1 MSDSEDDVIII
12 DSSSPSTSAS
22 SGHLSVHGVQVRP
35 HESNDDF
42 GGVAGHHTPRAAAS
56 PTYSAGIAGF
66 GAPPQSATAVDALRR
81 HIEEKVKSL
90 PPLRAQ
96 ADTQTDQREA
106 ASAAT
111 CDSAASLHCRLR
123 EIEAAVGFHG
133 PAPRSA
139 APPTAQSIVRQFVD
153 SWHDAVGKWKRL
165 RPNDSMGED
174 AGQEGIKHV
183 KREGGSE
190 MQLWHRLPDVS
201 SAHPHETP
209 AWAVGLEA
217 ALERCRDLIESP
229 NYTIA
234 ALQQEENSALRTT
247 FSLPSAAEASPAPL
261 PTRPAP
267 SAAAPAPPVA
277 VLDSHAAL
285 LHEAE
290 FICARE
296 RTDTLLPMYSEL
308 HALRRMRAER
318 EQQVAHSVEEQLDW
332 EQRRLANLLAECDA
346 QLEVLDSNFLD
357 SCKSRLA
364 PIETLQQRIDSL
376 NVFRR
381 QLEAHAA
388 AMLPLAPKDVATVPK
403 HALTT
408 TELATRAPRPTGVV
422 GGALSQCLIE
432 ERRAWEKTVEAL
444 QAQIDEQTKRNA
456 ELRASYVHANTQL
469 QASLDKDNYVNRE
482 VLDAAKAQHRA
493 DMEVLVAQLG
503 WNLLNSTADVLSLRH
518 PGTGAT
524 LHVNHAYSTIN
535 GEVCED
541 VSKALAAYILEH
553 AGSTVQTAAPTAALR
568 VGVSD
573 PVTPITVI
581 EGDTGRKT
589 VALSPPPPQASH
601 LDSAAESFGR
611 AMLHGV
617 SQAAEE
623 TLPAVTEDAVAQAA
637 SASRSASALDLSASA
652 PSSRRSSPCF
662 KDDAPA
668 VDAPPIHS
676 GFVSNGE
683 GVAEVV
689 PQSPP
694 SPSPAAEA
702 VAESKCE
709 DDDANE
715 ACCRAAASS
724 GDTFE
729 GGDDG
734 EDLTAYEEEGGS
746 ADAEE
751 EDGGEG
757 REDAEEALGGFS
769 NLQTEEDSGNAVTPS
784 ASGDPPSADAKGS
797 DSQATLVQP
806 VPYESFFSAS
816 ELWQNEDE

>member
-22 SGHLSVHGVQVRP
+22 FGRLSAHGGQVQP

-42 GGVAGHHTPRAAAS
+42 GGVAEHHTPRAAAS
-56 PTYSAGIAGF
+56 PTYSAGVASF
-66 GAPPQSATAVDALRR
+66 GAPPQAATAVDALRR

-96 ADTQTDQREA
+96 VDTQTDQREG

-111 CDSAASLHCRLR
+111 CDSAASLHCRLL

-139 APPTAQSIVRQFVD
+139 APPTVHSIVRQFVD
-153 SWHDAVGKWKRL
+153 SWHDAVGKWKRI
-165 RPNDSMGED
+165 RPDGSMGE
-174 AGQEGIKHV
+174 ASGKGGIKHV

-190 MQLWHRLPDVS
+190 TQLWQRLPDVS

-229 NYTIA
+229 NYTVA
-234 ALQQEENSALRTT
+234 ARQQEENSALRAA
-247 FSLPSAAEASPAPL
+247 FAMPSAAEASPAPL
-261 PTRPAP
+261 PTLPAS

-318 EQQVAHSVEEQLDW
+318 EQQVAHLVEEQLDW
-332 EQRRLANLLAECDA
+332 EQWRLADLLAECDA
-346 QLEVLDSNFLD
+346 QLEVLESNFLD

-364 PIETLQQRIDSL
+364 PIEALQQRIDSL
-376 NVFRR
+376 HGFRR

-388 AMLPLAPKDVATVPK
+388 AMLPLAPKDVVTVPK

-422 GGALSQCLIE
+422 GGALSQCMRE
-432 ERRAWEKTVEAL
+432 ERRAWEKTVEEL

-456 ELRASYVHANTQL
+456 DLRASYVHANTQL
-469 QASLDKDNYVNRE
+469 QTSLDKDNYVNKG

-541 VSKALAAYILEH
+541 VSKALAAYIVKH

-573 PVTPITVI
+573 PVTPITVS
-581 EGDTGRKT
+581 EGDTGRNT

-601 LDSAAESFGR
+601 LDSVAELFGR

-617 SQAAEE
+617 RRAAEE

-637 SASRSASALDLSASA
+637 SASQSASAPDRSASA
-652 PSSRRSSPCF
+652 PSSRRSLPCF
-662 KDDAPA
+662 EADAPA
-668 VDAPPIHS
+668 VEDPPIHS
-676 GFVSNGE
+676 GSVSNGE
-683 GVAEVV
+683 EVAEVM
-689 PQSPP
+689 PP
-694 SPSPAAEA
+694 SPSPAADA
-702 VAESKCE
+702 VAESECGG
-709 DDDANE
+709 DDANE

-729 GGDDG
+729 GGDGG
-734 EDLTAYEEEGGS
+734 EDLAAYEEEGGS
-746 ADAEE
+746 ADAK
-751 EDGGEG
+751 EDGGGEG
-757 REDAEEALGGFS
+757 REDAEEALAGFS
-769 NLQTEEDSGNAVTPS
+769 NLQTENSGSAVTPS
-784 ASGDPPSADAKGS
+784 ASGDPSSAETTGS
-797 DSQATLVQP
+797 DAQATLVQP